1 MNFTH
6 LKAFYSVVKYQ
17 SFTQAARELN
27 VSQPTLSL
35 QVQNLEKQCDLPLL
49 KRTKKGNELIFV
61 FFFLE
66 SIVYIWAGCGN
77 KNQGPG
83 QSMVMNRRT
92 LQPNI

>member
-35 QVQNLEKQCDLPLL
+35 QVQNLEKQYDIPLL
-49 KRTKKGNELIFV
+49 KRTKKAKWKI
-61 FFFLE
+61 
-66 SIVYIWAGCGN
+66 
-77 KNQGPG
+77 
-83 QSMVMNRRT
+83 R
-92 LQPNI
+92 